1 MLLCNN
7 VRVSPHIRLSTRAFQ
22 RGHGNGTVLQGVTAQ
37 ERDWIDME
45 ILDWLIAGTSVFG
58 LVVYCTGMTLLLG
71 ALAWANHLDHRQENQ
86 ATDARG
92 CSAAGERNEGQTPA
106 TVKIIR

>member
-1 MLLCNN
+1 MLVFNN
-7 VRVSPHIRLSTRAFQ
+7 VRANAHARSKEAIGINTPSYGARLP
-22 RGHGNGTVLQGVTAQ
+22 

-71 ALAWANHLDHRQENQ
+71 ALAWANHLDHRRENQ
-86 ATDARG
+86 AIDARG
-92 CSAAGERNEGQTPA
+92 CSAAGERNA
-106 TVKIIR
+106 TQ